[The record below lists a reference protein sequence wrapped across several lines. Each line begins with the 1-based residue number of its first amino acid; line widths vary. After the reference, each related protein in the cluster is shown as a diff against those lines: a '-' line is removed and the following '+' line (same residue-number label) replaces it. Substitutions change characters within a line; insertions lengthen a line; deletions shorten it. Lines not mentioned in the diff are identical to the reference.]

1 MSFSSGAY
9 VGSHSTESRGRAAS
23 ALRLALLVWIGP
35 LSSTSTTRPALATRR
50 RAVGPVEPH
59 QRGDGIGGALGPAH
73 ADDQLASGVVEHAEE
88 RALLRPTRRFDP
100 EVRTALRPAVGQV
113 GVGQRLGLVPEQE
126 VDVARRGLLLRQPE
140 AQARALD
147 RVPVLA
153 SLERV
158 PRPPPAVAP
167 LYGALPVKG
176 NRQVVRFSLM
186 LRGLGRG

>member
-59 QRGDGIGGALGPAH
+59 QRGDGSGGALGPAH

-88 RALLRPTRRFDP
+88 RALSCPARRLGP
-100 EVRTALRPAVGQV
+100 QVGPALRPAVGEV
-113 GVGQRLGLVPEQE
+113 GMGERLGLVPGQE
-126 VDVARRGLLLRQPE
+126 VDVAGRRLPLQQLE
-140 AQARALD
+140 AQPGAVDPASASCRPS
-147 RVPVLA
+147 RVC
-153 SLERV
+153 R
-158 PRPPPAVAP
+158 
-167 LYGALPVKG
+167 GG
-176 NRQVVRFSLM
+176 RQR
-186 LRGLGRG
+186 